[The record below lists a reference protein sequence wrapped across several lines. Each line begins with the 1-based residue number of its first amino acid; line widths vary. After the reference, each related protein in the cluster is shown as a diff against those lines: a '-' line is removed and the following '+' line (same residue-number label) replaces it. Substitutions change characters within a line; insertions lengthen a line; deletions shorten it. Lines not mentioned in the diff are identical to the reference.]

1 MKPDFTVYND
11 NGAPSM
17 QRWHLIRT
25 RWLRLYLH
33 KHVGD
38 DRTVLH
44 DHSWHSLSLCLKG
57 GYWEVLPR
65 GLMHKRNRWALV
77 YRRPETPHRIVL
89 TIGADGQPKPAWTL
103 FLTGPKVREWGFHFR
118 SGWLPWQQAV
128 EPDNPGKM
136 REGIE

>member
-1 MKPDFTVYND
+1 MKPHFIVYND

-17 QRWHLIRT
+17 QRWHIIRT
-25 RWLRLYLH
+25 PWLRLYLH

-57 GYWEVLPR
+57 SYWEVFRR
-65 GLMHKRNRWALV
+65 GLMQKRKRWSLV

-89 TIGADGQPKPAWTL
+89 TIGADGLPKPAWTL

-118 SGWLPWQQAV
+118 SGWLPWHQAV

-136 REGIE
+136 RERIE